1 VGPDDGERDQAGG
14 ERVTAPLF
22 RGLLTLLSLCAV
34 AGSESPPPP
43 SGISVTTPVV
53 VSGDLPE
60 APHVEPILA
69 AHPTDPRLLF
79 GAAVAF
85 VGAGPGQGMDSSVIA
100 GFRSADGG
108 RSWSRVPFPACRID
122 PWVRFGS
129 DGSLFLACLGR
140 ASPLVVYRSADGGRT
155 WEEPRR
161 VPVSGGGVDRPVLS
175 AGRAPGASR
184 ETVYVGFGQYS
195 PAPGLARPAYGAV
208 VSQSLAGRT
217 FSEPAPLRHDNL
229 GQQPFDSV
237 VLSSGVYVL
246 FSMDYTDSS
255 ERLLAHRRTWAVKT
269 GDGGRTWSLPALV
282 FEQAGQEMPWSVAA
296 DPSPL
301 HRDRLYLAVDG
312 RWQRQRSETPGVAV
326 QGSRG
331 GLFLLVSDDG
341 AESWRS
347 AVTLSDA
354 PPGADA
360 ATPAL
365 AVNREGVVG
374 VAWYDTRRD
383 PRGECF
389 DLYFTAS
396 RDGGA
401 TFLPNVRVTPEP
413 SCPGAV
419 ERQRGVAARWPFGG
433 DYSGLAATADGSFH
447 LLWADSSGGGYR
459 ISSAVARV
467 PP

>member
-1 VGPDDGERDQAGG
+1 MAGG
-14 ERVTAPLF
+14 ET
-22 RGLLTLLSLCAV
+22 
-34 AGSESPPPP
+34 PPPAP
-43 SGISVTTPVV
+43 RISVTAPVV
-53 VSGDLPE
+53 VSGDLPK
-60 APHVEPILA
+60 APHVEPTLA
-69 AHPTDPRLLF
+69 AHPTDARLLF
-79 GAAVAF
+79 GAAIAF
-85 VGAGPGQGMDSSVIA
+85 SGTGPGQGLDSSVIA

-108 RSWSRVPFPACRID
+108 LTWSRVALPACRID
-122 PWVRFGS
+122 PWARFGG
-129 DGSLFLACLGR
+129 DGSLYLACLGKE
-140 ASPLVVYRSADGGRT
+140 SPLVLYRSADDGRT

-175 AGRAPGASR
+175 VGRAPGASR

-208 VSQSLAGRT
+208 IAQSPDGRT
-217 FSEPAPLRHDNL
+217 FAEPAPLRHDNL

-237 VLSSGVYVL
+237 VLSSGVYLL
-246 FSMDYTDSS
+246 FSMDYTDQS
-255 ERLLAHRRTWAVKT
+255 ERLLAHRRTWAIKT

-282 FEQAGQEMPWSVAA
+282 FEQTGQEMPWSVAA

-312 RWQRQRSETPGVAV
+312 RWQRQRSATSGAAV
-326 QGSRG
+326 PGSRG
-331 GLFLLVSDDG
+331 GLFVLISDDG

-347 AVTLSDA
+347 AGTLSDA

-360 ATPAL
+360 ATPAI
-365 AVNREGVVG
+365 AINRDGVVG

-396 RDGGA
+396 LDGGA
-401 TFLPNVRVTPEP
+401 TFLPEVRVTPEP
-413 SCPGAV
+413 SCPSAV

-433 DYSGLAATADGSFH
+433 DYSGLAAAADGNFH
-447 LLWADSSGGGYR
+447 LFWADSSGGGYQ
-459 ISSAVARV
+459 ILSAVARV
-467 PP
+467 LDSLPPSRY